1 MRKSLPRI
9 AKPSTVSGMKTFE
22 VESNPSNQSLGDKDV
37 RVALKGALLEA
48 ILRGMDMTSPF
59 EGGQV
64 YQT

>member
-1 MRKSLPRI
+1 
-9 AKPSTVSGMKTFE
+9 MKTFE
-22 VESNPSNQSLGDKDV
+22 VKSNPSNQSLGDKDV